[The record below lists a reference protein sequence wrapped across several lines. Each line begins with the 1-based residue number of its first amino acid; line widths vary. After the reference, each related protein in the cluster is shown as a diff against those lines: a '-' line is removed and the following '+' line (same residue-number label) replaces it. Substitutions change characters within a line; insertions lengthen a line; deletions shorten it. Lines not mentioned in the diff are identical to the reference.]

1 MSDKIQISGSG
12 IGLGG
17 LLFVA
22 FLVLKLCG
30 VISWSWWWVFAP
42 LWIPIALFLG
52 FVIVVAGIAGIVAVI
67 AALSG

>member
-1 MSDKIQISGSG
+1 MADKIQVGSGG

-42 LWIPIALFLG
+42 LWLPIAIFLG
-52 FVIVVAGIAGIVAVI
+52 IIIVVAVIGGII
-67 AALSG
+67 AACSG